1 MQEYKVSGP
10 DGPTVGMEAVR
21 ALLGGVSED
30 TVNRLIAQGRFP
42 RPFRAGAKSPAQWQQ
57 VGRLRG
63 RWRQVAETLGPARTF
78 IYDSQR
84 HPAKGPQHFAGDRQ
98 WTGSRWRQSTR
109 AIAC

>member
-42 RPFRAGAKSPAQWQQ
+42 RPFRAGAKSPAQWQSAA
-57 VGRLRG
+57 
-63 RWRQVAETLGPARTF
+63 VACWL
-78 IYDSQR
+78 
-84 HPAKGPQHFAGDRQ
+84 
-98 WTGSRWRQSTR
+98 
-109 AIAC
+109 AIAPMMYPDEAGGDDEAPAGGRK